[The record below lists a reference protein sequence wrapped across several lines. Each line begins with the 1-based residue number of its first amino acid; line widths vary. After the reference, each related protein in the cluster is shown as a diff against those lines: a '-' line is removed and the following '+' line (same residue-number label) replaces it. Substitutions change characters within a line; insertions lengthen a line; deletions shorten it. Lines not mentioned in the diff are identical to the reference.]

1 MREIKV
7 RGYAVE
13 EMVNSQWVYGT
24 GVHTTKFTKEFAE
37 EAGKSGETFVFTE
50 SGGWIEVY
58 PESVGQ
64 YTGLK
69 DKNDKEIYEGDIVK
83 THDQNNVIEYKH
95 GSFLVKG
102 LHADEYER
110 TYSVLYHYL
119 VDATIPDMPHSKYD
133 GVTTTL
139 EIIGNIYENPELLE
153 GTA

>member
-37 EAGKSGETFVFTE
+37 EVGKPGETFIFTE
-50 SGGWIEVY
+50 SGWIEVH

-69 DKNDKEIYEGDIVK
+69 DKNGKEIYEGDIV
-83 THDQNNVIEYKH
+83 DYLGDIDLNNSNVLRVIEYKEEEACFVARLPI
-95 GSFLVKG
+95 GDYQS
-102 LHADEYER
+102 DEA
-110 TYSVLYHYL
+110 VYL
-119 VDATIPDMPHSKYD
+119 NEYD
-133 GVTTTL
+133 FIAV
-139 EIIGNIYENPELLE
+139 GNIYENPELL
-153 GTA
+153 GDSN